1 MKRAFLVNLIILGLG
16 LWEIRQILKKHNNL
30 NLYTSKDDEFFKQQL
45 EIYL

>member
-1 MKRAFLVNLIILGLG
+1 MRKVFIVSLLILGLG

-30 NLYTSKDDEFFKQQL
+30 NLYTSKDEKFFKQQL

>member
-1 MKRAFLVNLIILGLG
+1 MREVFLVSLIILGLG

-30 NLYTSKDDEFFKQQL
+30 NLYTSKDEKFFKQQL

>member
-1 MKRAFLVNLIILGLG
+1 MKKAFLASLIILGLG

-30 NLYTSKDDEFFKQQL
+30 NLYTSKDDKLFKQQL